1 MNFDATCR
9 RIFEF
14 WRQVFDHRNS
24 FPKLSDFPGY
34 FNQFCKFSG
43 GATFDML
50 RSCCFWSKKLQ
61 FQKNFGRNFNAVER
75 VMLAPDICEIWQ
87 KFYSQILGRRGVGW
101 PPREPPGFQCKKS
114 CAIKALPDYYKK
126 EDERTSF
133 VCVFTKI
140 TCVSILFSN
149 LNHVFLHFNENHFS
163 RRNTQKD

>member
-1 MNFDATCR
+1 
-9 RIFEF
+9 
-14 WRQVFDHRNS
+14 
-24 FPKLSDFPGY
+24 
-34 FNQFCKFSG
+34 
-43 GATFDML
+43 
-50 RSCCFWSKKLQ
+50 
-61 FQKNFGRNFNAVER
+61 
-75 VMLAPDICEIWQ
+75 MLAPDICEIWQ